1 MNSDRTL
8 FVSNKIRIGLGSFV
22 VISDGIFATP
32 DCFFCYFGRCVL
44 VLDRT

>member
-22 VISDGIFATP
+22 VISDGIFAIP
-32 DCFFCYFGRCVL
+32 DWVFVILEGVCWF
-44 VLDRT
+44 